1 MNKILEHI
9 LSIPKSFYV
18 SLKYFSLK
26 DAVKLPIMVR
36 YNTVLLGLKGK
47 MTNSGGQNLL
57 CLKSVLVMWVYSTRN
72 TRERCFR

>member
-18 SLKYFSLK
+18 SSKYFPLK

-47 MTNSGGQNLL
+47 ISNSGGQNLL
-57 CLKSVLVMWVYSTRN
+57 C
-72 TRERCFR
+72 

>member
-18 SLKYFSLK
+18 SSKYFSLK

-47 MTNSGGQNLL
+47 ITNSRGGQNLL
-57 CLKSVLVMWVYSTRN
+57 CLK
-72 TRERCFR
+72 

>member
-9 LSIPKSFYV
+9 FSIPKSFYV

-47 MTNSGGQNLL
+47 ITNSGGQNLL
-57 CLKSVLVMWVYSTRN
+57 CLK
-72 TRERCFR
+72 

>member
-47 MTNSGGQNLL
+47 ITNSGEAVRKLNPHCSSL
-57 CLKSVLVMWVYSTRN
+57 W
-72 TRERCFR
+72 

>member
-1 MNKILEHI
+1 MNNILEHI

-18 SLKYFSLK
+18 SSKYFPLK

-47 MTNSGGQNLL
+47 ISNSGGKICYVESRFWQ
-57 CLKSVLVMWVYSTRN
+57 CGSV
-72 TRERCFR
+72 

>member
-18 SLKYFSLK
+18 SLKYFPLK

-36 YNTVLLGLKGK
+36 YNTAIL
-47 MTNSGGQNLL
+47 
-57 CLKSVLVMWVYSTRN
+57 R
-72 TRERCFR
+72 

>member
-47 MTNSGGQNLL
+47 IINSGGQNLL
-57 CLKSVLVMWVYSTRN
+57 CLK
-72 TRERCFR
+72 

>member
-47 MTNSGGQNLL
+47 ITNSGAKFAMFKVGFGNVGVFD
-57 CLKSVLVMWVYSTRN
+57 KKY
-72 TRERCFR
+72 ERTMLQI